1 MCRLS
6 ARGMI
11 GVLVEGRPRVQS
23 FERSLQERVREL
35 LSSHKNRELRSTTGV
50 QATVDELA
58 LRIHGL
64 EQAVAELASEVD
76 GLSRSRDD

>member
-1 MCRLS
+1 MS
-6 ARGMI
+6 
-11 GVLVEGRPRVQS
+11 VLAEHDMMGSPSEGRSPVQS
-23 FERSLQERVREL
+23 VERSLQERVREL
-35 LSSHKNRELRSTTGV
+35 LDSHKHRELRSTTGV

-76 GLSRSRDD
+76 SLSRSRDD